1 MNYIQSKVV
10 NWGFKLLTL
19 VVLVGTLFSVANG
32 QVEIQRLKIEREAA
46 REKARQEAKA
56 KNLPVPS
63 IIDVD
68 LIRPTLTVS
77 KFVGTSEN
85 IGIKDDRIT
94 MGIQQLL
101 QEQFQES
108 DYILTDESDANFTVS
123 AEIVYIGRPNEAFSI
138 VGIFNRRK
146 TKTQVRLNVLLKDN
160 ITGKVITSRGMGEI
174 DTKIS
179 ATGLQI
185 EEDGVPFSNS
195 ELGGAL
201 RKAIDDATKQLNAW
215 FPNVLKDYASKE
227 LSK

>member
-10 NWGFKLLTL
+10 DWGFKLLTL

-46 REKARQEAKA
+46 KEKARQEAKA

-201 RKAIDDATKQLNAW
+201 RKAIDDATKQL
-215 FPNVLKDYASKE
+215 K
-227 LSK
+227 

>member
-1 MNYIQSKVV
+1 MIYAKNKLQDIIL
-10 NWGFKLLTL
+10 NWGLKLGIIG
-19 VVLVGTLFSVANG
+19 VLAITMCSVANG
-32 QVEIQRLKIEREAA
+32 QVEIQRMKNEAKER

-56 KNLPVPS
+56 QNLPVPA
-63 IIDVD
+63 IIDAD

-85 IGIKDDRIT
+85 VGIKDDRIT

-101 QEQFQES
+101 QEAFQES

-138 VGIFNRRK
+138 VGLFNRRK
-146 TKTQVRLNVLLKDN
+146 TKTQVRLNILLKEN
-160 ITGKVITSRGMGEI
+160 ATGKVTTSRGMGEI

-201 RKAIDDATKQLNAW
+201 RKAIDDATEQL
-215 FPNVLKDYASKE
+215 K
-227 LSK
+227 

>member
-1 MNYIQSKVV
+1 MNYFKTKVI
-10 NWGFKLLTL
+10 NWGFKLATL
-19 VVLVGTLFSVANG
+19 GVLAFTLCSVANG
-32 QVEIQRLKIEREAA
+32 QVEIERMRNEAKER
-46 REKARQEAKA
+46 REQARQEAKA
-56 KNLPVPS
+56 QNLPTPAIV
-63 IIDVD
+63 DAD

-85 IGIKDDRIT
+85 VGIKDDRIT

-101 QEQFQES
+101 QEAFQES

-138 VGIFNRRK
+138 IGIFNRRK
-146 TKTQVRLNVLLKDN
+146 TKTQVRLNVLLTEN
-160 ITGKVITSRGMGEI
+160 ATGKVISSRGMGEI

-201 RKAIDDATKQLNAW
+201 RKAIDDATRSLI
-215 FPNVLKDYASKE
+215 
-227 LSK
+227 

>member
-1 MNYIQSKVV
+1 MIYAKNKLQDIIL
-10 NWGFKLLTL
+10 NWGLKLGIIG
-19 VVLVGTLFSVANG
+19 VLAITMCSVANG
-32 QVEIQRLKIEREAA
+32 QVEIERMKNEAKER
-46 REKARQEAKA
+46 REQARQEAKA
-56 KNLPVPS
+56 QNLPVPA
-63 IIDVD
+63 IIDAD

-77 KFVGTSEN
+77 KFVGTSGN

-101 QEQFQES
+101 QEAFQES

-146 TKTQVRLNVLLKDN
+146 TKTQVRLNVLLKEN
-160 ITGKVITSRGMGEI
+160 ATGKVISSRGMGEI

-185 EEDGVPFSNS
+185 EEEGVPFSNS

-201 RKAIDDATKQLNAW
+201 RKAIDDATES
-215 FPNVLKDYASKE
+215 LK
-227 LSK
+227 

>member
-10 NWGFKLLTL
+10 DWGFKLLTL

-138 VGIFNRRK
+138 IGLFNRRK
-146 TKTQVRLNVLLKDN
+146 TRTQVRLNVLLKC
-160 ITGKVITSRGMGEI
+160 
-174 DTKIS
+174 
-179 ATGLQI
+179 
-185 EEDGVPFSNS
+185 FC
-195 ELGGAL
+195 
-201 RKAIDDATKQLNAW
+201 
-215 FPNVLKDYASKE
+215 
-227 LSK
+227 

>member
-1 MNYIQSKVV
+1 MKNVFLLLLLL
-10 NWGFKLLTL
+10 GF
-19 VVLVGTLFSVANG
+19 ANG
-32 QVEIQRLKIEREAA
+32 QVEVQRLKNQAEER

-56 KNLPVPS
+56 QNLPTPA
-63 IIDVD
+63 IIDAD
-68 LIRPTLTVS
+68 LVRPTLTVS
-77 KFVGTSEN
+77 KFVGTSGN

-108 DYILTDESDANFTVS
+108 DYILVEDGNANFTVS

-138 VGIFNRRK
+138 IGIFNRRK
-146 TKTQVRLNVLLKDN
+146 TKTQVRLNILMKDN
-160 ITGKVITSRGMGEI
+160 TTNKVISSRGMGEI

-201 RKAIDDATKQLNAW
+201 RKAIDDATKE
-215 FPNVLKDYASKE
+215 LK
-227 LSK
+227 

>member
-1 MNYIQSKVV
+1 MNYIKAKVI
-10 NWGFKLLTL
+10 NWGFKLATL
-19 VVLVGTLFSVANG
+19 GVLAFTLCSVANG
-32 QVEIQRLKIEREAA
+32 QVEIERMRNEAKER
-46 REKARQEAKA
+46 REQARQEAKA
-56 KNLPVPS
+56 QNLPTPAIV
-63 IIDVD
+63 DAD

-85 IGIKDDRIT
+85 VGIKDDRIT

-101 QEQFQES
+101 QEVFQES
-108 DYILTDESDANFTVS
+108 DYILTDDTDANFTVS

-146 TKTQVRLNVLLKDN
+146 TKTQVRLNVLLTEN
-160 ITGKVITSRGMGEI
+160 ATGKVISSRGMGEI

-201 RKAIDDATKQLNAW
+201 RKAIDDATES
-215 FPNVLKDYASKE
+215 LK
-227 LSK
+227 

>member
-1 MNYIQSKVV
+1 MNYIKTKVLRL
-10 NWGFKLLTL
+10 GFKIFTLGVLTI
-19 VVLVGTLFSVANG
+19 TLCSVATA
-32 QVEIQRLKIEREAA
+32 QVEIQRMKNEANER
-46 REKARQEAKA
+46 REQARQEAKA
-56 KNLPVPS
+56 QNLPVPA
-63 IIDVD
+63 IIDAD

-85 IGIKDDRIT
+85 VGIKDDRIT

-101 QEQFQES
+101 QESFQES
-108 DYILTDESDANFTVS
+108 DYILTDDSDANFTVS

-146 TKTQVRLNVLLKDN
+146 TKTQVRLNILLTEN
-160 ITGKVITSRGMGEI
+160 

-201 RKAIDDATKQLNAW
+201 RKAIDDAS
-215 FPNVLKDYASKE
+215 VSLK
-227 LSK
+227 